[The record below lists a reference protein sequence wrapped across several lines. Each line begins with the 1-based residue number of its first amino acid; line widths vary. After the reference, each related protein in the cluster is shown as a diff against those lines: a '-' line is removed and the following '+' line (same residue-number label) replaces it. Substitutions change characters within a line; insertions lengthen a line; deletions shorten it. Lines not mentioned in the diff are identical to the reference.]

1 MVTLCNTELNLPV
14 VVSAVGDYNELSTG
28 AELDVTWKLT
38 LPADLV
44 PGSERARVE
53 VVGDLLG
60 PSIDVRTLAA
70 AALSPRVGAISF
82 G

>member
-1 MVTLCNTELNLPV
+1 MQM
-14 VVSAVGDYNELSTG
+14 
-28 AELDVTWKLT
+28 TWPLT

-60 PSIDVRTLAA
+60 PSMDVRGG
-70 AALSPRVGAISF
+70 LSVTARLCL
-82 G
+82 